1 MAWYRVMREAEG
13 QVETKRI
20 EIAEKVFD
28 ANRKQV
34 AVKDVATAIAQWEG
48 ELREYTNMT
57 GREAEDSLKVVHL
70 KRKLPK
76 TIRDMLQTVRLTT
89 FKECKEY
96 ALEQARA
103 QRNEKEAS
111 PKAALDLG
119 LSEDE
124 REKKKVHFEEDAVT
138 EGRYN
143 NDDWLCW
150 RGKPPPPRSLNNT
163 QRGNGKRDRNFPR
176 PLLSLRSTGAQD
188 QRMPEDTC

>member
-1 MAWYRVMREAEG
+1 MVQKTEGAALAMVRNLNSQGKARGVLAWYRVVREAEG

-20 EIAEKVFD
+20 EITEKVFD

-70 KRKLPK
+70 KRMLPN

-89 FKECKEY
+89 FKECKVY

-103 QRNEKEAS
+103 QHYEK
-111 PKAALDLG
+111 G
-119 LSEDE
+119 YQSEGST
-124 REKKKVHFEEDAVT
+124 R
-138 EGRYN
+138 
-143 NDDWLCW
+143 
-150 RGKPPPPRSLNNT
+150 
-163 QRGNGKRDRNFPR
+163 PR
-176 PLLSLRSTGAQD
+176 P
-188 QRMPEDTC
+188 QRRRGRE